1 MEKLFYIIIL
11 LFFFLSPL
19 SAQEQEDPLPIILN
33 EQSEHSIDWISTLL
47 NANNSSMYNAIIFNG
62 RTFGWHLRG
71 ENNAQSVLDGI
82 QYTSPLNKWR
92 FWDLFS
98 GLQGQFYKTAISI
111 NGEFTDQGHNQNSIV
126 NYLSSA
132 PIEGNKNINIGSSVS
147 NSIFANSYS
156 VRINTP
162 NLRNNWRST
171 FGIVFQHMPSHMTTA
186 SYKESVGL
194 VYGLEKQ
201 LSPKNNIGFTIV
213 WNYSD
218 QSKVATSVK
227 EAFDLAKQ
235 NTYNPTWGWL
245 HFKPYF
251 PNTKQSNAPIISFRY
266 QHNYNE
272 NHYYKFSQSIIIGRQ
287 STSSLEWTQTADP
300 RPDYYRYLP
309 SYLSDA
315 SIKINLISWYASHPE
330 SLQINFDK
338 IEQINKSSI
347 DRQSYYIVNQQ
358 NSDLFLWNGSFLYTK
373 YYGKD
378 FNLSWGANYLYHHIF
393 YSNKVKDLLGGS
405 YYFNY
410 NNWINDDGLNASF
423 QNNILHPDRKINTS
437 EIWGPNYTL
446 NAAQLYPWVQI
457 NKNYAKF
464 ETVFGVG
471 FGIQTLFRHGYNRN
485 GLFPLSSFG
494 KSNNNWS
501 DAKDFK
507 LQLLYKFSGRLYFR
521 SIVFAKWKLPT
532 IENIFIDPAFNS
544 NTSPYLK
551 TVFNH
556 GADLS
561 MFYRTPNFKLF
572 MSAYFNNSF
581 NNSTS
586 KMFYHD
592 HFASFIYGLVGN
604 INKSNSGFEFSA
616 EIPILQK
623 IQMTFVSTLQKNIFL
638 NDPQFQ
644 LLSINDLQPFAKG
657 ILHLQNLAAES
668 SPSFANALTF
678 QYQPI
683 ATLRI
688 GITMLY
694 VKQRPIALDYYRRT
708 DDVKNKLDIFSWT
721 KIQQTGFLP
730 DNGILNMYISK
741 SIQIKFATKTI
752 RCFTNLSIRNALNT
766 FIPVFAYEQSRFDY
780 IKFNA
785 NKYPVKYL
793 LDQGITYS
801 LRIQFQFQ

>member
-1 MEKLFYIIIL
+1 MTKILSLITIL
-11 LFFFLSPL
+11 LFFISPL

-33 EQSEHSIDWISTLL
+33 EQSERALDWVPTLL
-47 NANNSSMYNAIIFNG
+47 NANNSSLYNSVIFNG
-62 RTFGWHLRG
+62 RIFGWYLRG
-71 ENNAQSVLDGI
+71 ENNSLSVIDGI

-92 FWDLFS
+92 FWDLIS
-98 GLQGQFYKTAISI
+98 GLQGQFQKTTLSI
-111 NGEFTDQGHNQNSIV
+111 NGAFTDQGHNQSTIV
-126 NYLSSA
+126 NYLSSS
-132 PIEGNKNINIGSSVS
+132 PQEGIKNLNIGSSVS
-147 NSIFANSYS
+147 NSIFANSFNA
-156 VRINTP
+156 RITSP
-162 NLRNNWRST
+162 NIRKGWRSSL
-171 FGIVFQHMPSHMTTA
+171 GIVFQHMPSLMTTA
-186 SYKESVGL
+186 SYKESVGI
-194 VYGLEKQ
+194 VYGMEKRVS
-201 LSPKNNIGFTIV
+201 LKNNLGFTVV

-227 EAFDLAKQ
+227 EAFDLAKN

-245 HFKPYF
+245 QLKPYF

-287 STSSLEWTQTADP
+287 SASSLEWTQTADP

-315 SIKINLISWYASHPE
+315 SLKINLANWYAQHPE
-330 SLQINFDK
+330 SLQINFDR
-338 IEQINKSSI
+338 ILQINKSSI
-347 DRQSYYIVNQQ
+347 DRRSFYIVNQQ
-358 NSDLFLWNGSFLYTK
+358 NSDLYLWNGSFLYSK
-373 YYGKD
+373 YYGND
-378 FNLSWGANYLYHHIF
+378 FNLSWGANYLYHHIS

-405 YYFNY
+405 YFLNY

-423 QNNILHPDRKINTS
+423 QNDILRPDRKISAS
-437 EIWGPNYTL
+437 EKWGPNYAM
-446 NAAQLYPWVQI
+446 NAAQIYPWIQI

-464 ETVFGVG
+464 EAVFGMGYGVK
-471 FGIQTLFRHGYNRN
+471 TLFRHGYNTN

-494 KSNNNWS
+494 KSNNIWS

-507 LQLLYKFSGRLYFR
+507 VQLLYKFSGRLYFR
-521 SIVFAKWKLPT
+521 SIVFAKWELPV
-532 IENIFIDPAFNS
+532 IQDIFIDPTYNS
-544 NTSPYLK
+544 VTSPYLK

-561 MFYRTPNFKLF
+561 IYYRAPNIKLF
-572 MSAYFNNSF
+572 MSVYVNNSF

-616 EIPILQK
+616 EMPILQK
-623 IQMTFVSTLQKNIFL
+623 IQMTFVSTVQKNIFL
-638 NDPQFQ
+638 NNPQFQ
-644 LLSINDLQPFAKG
+644 LLSVNDLQSFSNG
-657 ILHLQNLAAES
+657 TLHLQNLAAES
-668 SPSFANALTF
+668 SPSFANAMTF

-694 VKQRPIALDYYRRT
+694 VTQRPIAVDFYRRT

-721 KIQQTGFLP
+721 KIQETGFLP
-730 DNGILNMYISK
+730 DNGILNMYMSK
-741 SIQIKFATKTI
+741 SLQIKIATKTL
-752 RCFTNLSIRNALNT
+752 RFFTNLSIRNVLNT

-780 IKFNA
+780 VKFNS

-801 LRIQFQFQ
+801 LRIQLQIQ